1 MRSNLYNLA
10 MFPLYCLFVLIVF
23 LAVSLAPVGPAV
35 CAEHG
40 HSSPVRP
47 PVFTEEEKTANKL
60 FWDGEYQKSLD
71 CLLGSPEENPRYFG
85 NLGFLY
91 IGLDQADNAESS
103 FKKALA
109 LADKPG
115 SGRKN
120 ISALDQADFNIG
132 LAESRYMKGQ
142 FSRALEGYKKALR
155 TYERDYGKFSPALLP
170 ALEGV
175 GGCYYGMGE
184 YEKAL
189 PCFRRIA
196 QIDVVQYGA
205 DHKRVGMSLNNL
217 SDVYYKLG
225 NCAAAR
231 PMFEQAFW
239 IFKQDS
245 TSSLLAEFDKPEAA
259 KRFSKD
265 ELAVI
270 RKRIKDV
277 VMGTANHPEIR
288 RVTYKL
294 LEEPGFDENTPV
306 CVEERPRD
314 FANWRLKRGE
324 TPDPG
329 FVRIDPTVEQKALI
343 VCLHGLGLHH
353 SSYDDFAARI
363 NPLGY
368 GVIAFDVRGFGALS
382 SEKGFDKVDLDS
394 GLEDLGAM
402 VSIVRDHN
410 PGLPIFILGESMGGA
425 LALQFT
431 AQYPRLVDGLVS
443 SVPSGQRFKSKR
455 TGLLVGLKLLENPN
469 RPFEIGKRVVEQA
482 TDDERVKED
491 WLNDPDARLKLSP
504 QELLD
509 FQSFMNHNE
518 KFARDITDT
527 PVILFQGFQDHLVRP
542 TGTYALYQALAT
554 ARKDLIFIGSAEH
567 LIFEEGQASE
577 ELIKMLVAW
586 LDGQVKRLCDSNT
599 ASSGSMNPGDVR

>member
-1 MRSNLYNLA
+1 MNRINLKSNLYNLA
-10 MFPLYCLFVLIVF
+10 MLPLCLWFVLTF
-23 LAVSLAPVGPAV
+23 SLAVSLVPAAPAF

-40 HSSPVRP
+40 HSSPARA
-47 PVFTEEEKTANKL
+47 PVFTEEQKTANKL
-60 FWDGEYQKSLD
+60 FWDGEYQKALD
-71 CLLGSPEENPRYFG
+71 CLLASPEENPRYFG

-91 IGLDQADNAESS
+91 IGLDKADDAESS
-103 FKKALA
+103 FKKALD
-109 LADKPG
+109 LADKTR
-115 SGRKN
+115 SGKKKS
-120 ISALDQADFNIG
+120 SALDLADFNIG
-132 LAESRYMKGQ
+132 LAEARYLKGQ
-142 FSRALEGYKKALR
+142 FSRAMEGYEKALH
-155 TYERDYGKFSPALLP
+155 TYERVYGKFSPALLP
-170 ALEGV
+170 ALQGV

-189 PCFRRIA
+189 PCFRRVA

-225 NCAAAR
+225 TCGAAR
-231 PMFEQAFW
+231 PMFEQSFW

-245 TSSLLAEFDKPEAA
+245 TNNLLAEFDKPEAG

-288 RVTYKL
+288 KVTYKL

-306 CVEERPRD
+306 CVEDRPRD
-314 FANWRLKRGE
+314 FANWRLKRGD

-353 SSYDDFAARI
+353 NSYDDFANRI

-368 GVIAFDVRGFGALS
+368 GVVAFDVRGFGALS
-382 SEKGFDKVDLDS
+382 SEKGFDKVDLNS

-410 PGLPIFILGESMGGA
+410 PGLPLFVLGESMGGA

-469 RPFEIGKRVVEQA
+469 KPFEIGKRVVEQA
-482 TDDERVKED
+482 TDDEKVKEE

-504 QELLD
+504 QE
-509 FQSFMNHNE
+509 
-518 KFARDITDT
+518 
-527 PVILFQGFQDHLVRP
+527 
-542 TGTYALYQALAT
+542 
-554 ARKDLIFIGSAEH
+554 
-567 LIFEEGQASE
+567 
-577 ELIKMLVAW
+577 
-586 LDGQVKRLCDSNT
+586 
-599 ASSGSMNPGDVR
+599 